1 MSFDTTARQRLATGA
16 EEQEMPA
23 CLPLVSSMGDER
35 ATMLFKE
42 ELETEVFAN
51 NGGGISIK
59 QASVDCED
67 CGAPQ
72 EVIVSFFGTHR
83 IIEIANALLAFAAK
97 EGQDK

>member
-1 MSFDTTARQRLATGA
+1 
-16 EEQEMPA
+16 MPA
-23 CLPLVSSMGDER
+23 CLDRWFLQWAMKGQPCYL
-35 ATMLFKE
+35 KK

-59 QASVDCED
+59 QESDDCEG